1 MIGKPVG
8 KYRIIEKLGRGG
20 MGVVYKAIDET
31 LDRVVAI
38 KTLNP
43 DLLEDEAIKRFRAE
57 AVTVA
62 RLNHPRIAAVYEL
75 TREADSLLMVMEFVS
90 GETFEHLVTRTR
102 RLPIDHATHGSTRA
116 RTPPSRCSKRR
127 PRYAGFDAHAASRA

>member
-1 MIGKPVG
+1 MVGKTVG
-8 KYRIIEKLGRGG
+8 KYKIVERLGRGG

-43 DLLEDEAIKRFRAE
+43 GLLEDEAIKRFRAE

-62 RLNHPRIAAVYEL
+62 RLNHPRIAAVTSSPEK
-75 TREADSLLMVMEFVS
+75 TIRS
-90 GETFEHLVTRTR
+90 
-102 RLPIDHATHGSTRA
+102 
-116 RTPPSRCSKRR
+116 
-127 PRYAGFDAHAASRA
+127 